1 MNYNKE
7 MARLLDERKK
17 LIEANTKCGVFSIE
31 NDLDGSFHLKMDE
44 INNSIRQLQ
53 DNYE

>member
-17 LIEANTKCGVFSIE
+17 LIEANTKGGVFSIE